1 MEISWIELS
10 VLLFA
15 SGFFLFGLA
24 TVVYVSWRYA
34 IMALSMDAALLREFK
49 GTPLPQSPQMPSTQ
63 VGSANYQT
71 YGKPAKTDGGFFTMS
86 DEQAWEQEQLEQAKG
101 AFGENAREA
110 ELIEYLRSKGLA
122 VSAETDK
129 EQKG

>member
-1 MEISWIELS
+1 MNWTGIAL
-10 VLLFA
+10 LLFA
-15 SGFFLFGLA
+15 GGFFLFGLA
-24 TVVYVSWRYA
+24 AVVYVSWRYA

-86 DEQAWEQEQLEQAKG
+86 DEQAWEQEQLEQAKSL
-101 AFGENAREA
+101 FGPGTTDQDLIDHLRRNAV
-110 ELIEYLRSKGLA
+110 G
-122 VSAETDK
+122 AETDK

>member
-1 MEISWIELS
+1 MNWVELA

-15 SGFFLFGLA
+15 GAFFLFGLA
-24 TVVYVSWRYA
+24 TVLYVSWRYA

-71 YGKPAKTDGGFFTMS
+71 YGKPAKTDGGFFTMT
-86 DEQAWEQEQLEQAKG
+86 DEQAWEQEQLDQAKS
-101 AFGENAREA
+101 AFGPHATEQD
-110 ELIEYLRSKGLA
+110 LIDYLRKNA
-122 VSAETDK
+122 VGAETDK